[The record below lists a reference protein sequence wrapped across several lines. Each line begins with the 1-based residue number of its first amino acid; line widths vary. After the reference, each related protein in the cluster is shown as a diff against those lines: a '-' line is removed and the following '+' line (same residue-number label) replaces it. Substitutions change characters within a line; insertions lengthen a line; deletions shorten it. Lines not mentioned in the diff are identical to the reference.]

1 MKVIKYVCLGCRG
14 ALTGHSA
21 GVHMWTGG
29 VEEVCEEAASVSG

>member
-21 GVHMWTGG
+21 GVHMFVTGG
-29 VEEVCEEAASVSG
+29 VEEVCEEAASV